1 MACSFTRQKKIP
13 TDEHFSGNS
22 VENGVKE
29 MNSLKNCSLHY
40 EENHWMVVTWMV
52 VTRCL
57 AIVQYSIRQSDIVKC
72 AMTYSQ
78 SDHIQHDP
86 HFSQLICFRMKAFIL
101 NTIFAI
107 GLELIPF
114 LNFTID
120 CVPLRHTNK
129 PIRFF

>member
-1 MACSFTRQKKIP
+1 MAFSFARQEKNEKYQPVNILVSIQLKIVKKKWIH
-13 TDEHFSGNS
+13 DVFDA
-22 VENGVKE
+22 
-29 MNSLKNCSLHY
+29 LCF
-40 EENHWMVVTWMV
+40 EENHWMVVS
-52 VTRCL
+52 RCL
-57 AIVQYSIRQSDIVKC
+57 AIVQYSIRQSDFVKC

-78 SDHIQHDP
+78 SDPIQHDP
-86 HFSQLICFRMKAFIL
+86 HFSQLICFLMKAFIL

-129 PIRFF
+129 PIKFF